1 MPKSAMS
8 IKMDK
13 QKKLKNIFFFKIR
26 FGLFLIKK
34 KHAKILK
41 FLNKEYGTGARRGYM
56 TEPIPLFE
64 NKVELFGNSYS
75 EFY

>member
-1 MPKSAMS
+1 MS
-8 IKMDK
+8 IIMDK
-13 QKKLKNIFFFKIR
+13 QKKLKKKKIFFKIR
-26 FGLFLIKK
+26 FGPFLIKK